1 MVDIAR
7 TLAATSAGL
16 TLSACAI
23 MPDLPPDWAMPQQ
36 EILLHTAC
44 ELQFALKGLDGYT
57 DPTRFNARG
66 WTIKVSL
73 NPKVNVDI
81 KPGAG
86 LTRKNP
92 FVGTPTRFVT
102 WVVGSGS
109 GYTMDMK
116 GERTGNIDFGFDSAK
131 LMDDG
136 KLPCDRETPSYHA
149 LTKSLGIKDWLYRS
163 VDAMN
168 LTGATIDKPSFSSD
182 VFIKFDGNSSYT
194 YTYPP
199 GTQLLTLAGYYQLQE
214 TLNINLTAKPKVEK
228 IVAVTLP
235 VGGPGSKD
243 NLANARIISTSTV
256 FQEQRSDL
264 QQIEQAIRN
273 QRPATQ

>member
-1 MVDIAR
+1 MVEIAR
-7 TLAATSAGL
+7 TLAVACGGF

-44 ELQFALKGLDGYT
+44 ELQLALQGLDGRT
-57 DPTRFNARG
+57 NPKQFNARG
-66 WTIKVSL
+66 WTIKVTL
-73 NPKVNVDI
+73 NPKVDVDI
-81 KPGAG
+81 QPGAG

-102 WVVGSGS
+102 WVAGAGSGF
-109 GYTMDMK
+109 TLEMK
-116 GERTGNIDFGFDSAK
+116 GERTGSIDFGFDSAK
-131 LMDDG
+131 LIDDA
-136 KLPCDRETPSYHA
+136 KLPCERETISYHS
-149 LTKSLGIKDWLYRS
+149 LTKSLGIRDWLYRS
-163 VDAMN
+163 VDAVS
-168 LTGATIDKPSFSSD
+168 LTGAAIDKPSFSSD
-182 VFIKFDGNSSYT
+182 VFIKFNGNSSYT

-199 GTQLLTLAGYYQLQE
+199 GSQLLTLGGYYQLQE
-214 TLNINLTAKPKVEK
+214 TLNINLTAKPKVDK

-235 VGGPGSKD
+235 VGGPGSP
-243 NLANARIISTSTV
+243 NNVGRALVVSAGTV
-256 FQEQRSDL
+256 AQEARSDL